1 MTKLEDHPL
10 RYQLANELHARPFPS
25 LGAPCRAVFLAIK
38 QPSNAVGRDRDADRG
53 HLLALLDRYGADHP
67 SPGATHFF
75 GTIGKYQ
82 LKWESHTEFITY
94 TVFMDGLGTKPFSPD
109 DFEVFP
115 EDWLANAP
123 GNRMTSALVRI
134 EEQSDNAGI
143 SDKLAEWFVPESLA
157 VSSVLEDT
165 AVVASDF
172 RIDAAGHMRSV
183 IFVRPAS
190 GDRRNGRIV
199 QRVTEIET
207 YKSMSMLGLARVRE
221 LSGPMGAL
229 DDELSAL
236 VSSIGQTEVGDSE
249 ATLEALMS
257 IASELE
263 KLIARTS
270 FRFGATG
277 AYEALVNQRIEVLRE
292 NRFEGRQT
300 MGEFMM
306 RRFDPAMRTVK
317 ATERRLNQLAQ
328 RAARAGDL
336 LRTRV
341 DVERSAQNQ
350 KLLESMDARADAQLK
365 LQKTVEGFSVAAIS
379 YYAVNLLGY
388 LGFPLA
394 EPMGISKNM
403 LMFFLTIPVIIGVFF
418 VVRLI
423 RRSVESA

>member
-38 QPSNAVGRDRDADRG
+38 QPSNAVGRDRDADRA

-82 LKWESHTEFITY
+82 LKWESHTEFVTY

-115 EDWLANAP
+115 EDWLAKAP

-143 SDKLAEWFVPESLA
+143 SEKLADWFVPESLA
-157 VSSVLEDT
+157 VSSVLENS
-165 AVVASDF
+165 AIVASDF
-172 RIDAAGHMRSV
+172 RIDAAGHTRSV
-183 IFVRPAS
+183 VFVRPGS
-190 GDRRNGRIV
+190 GERRNGRIV
-199 QRVTEIET
+199 QRVTEVET

-236 VSSIGQTEVGDSE
+236 VSSIGQTEPRDSE

-263 KLIARTS
+263 KPFVS
-270 FRFGATG
+270 G
-277 AYEALVNQRIEVLRE
+277 QRAH
-292 NRFEGRQT
+292 
-300 MGEFMM
+300 M
-306 RRFDPAMRTVK
+306 RR
-317 ATERRLNQLAQ
+317 
-328 RAARAGDL
+328 
-336 LRTRV
+336 
-341 DVERSAQNQ
+341 S
-350 KLLESMDARADAQLK
+350 
-365 LQKTVEGFSVAAIS
+365 
-379 YYAVNLLGY
+379 
-388 LGFPLA
+388 
-394 EPMGISKNM
+394 
-403 LMFFLTIPVIIGVFF
+403 
-418 VVRLI
+418 
-423 RRSVESA
+423 